1 MQRAGMMLLALAL
14 GAAAAEAARLETT
27 PMARVVGLLSELE
40 AKIESDGKMEQKS
53 YDKYACWCE
62 ATLGRKAN
70 DIATEKEEIVDAQAF
85 ILKTKAE
92 IASHGAEVEN
102 LKKMIAQNLDSQREA
117 TEMRDKEYNDFNG
130 EKTENEQCTGALEA
144 AVKVLTGAGEN
155 RNAFL
160 ATSFGDAQ
168 LLSVVSG
175 VRGVLGTEKA
185 KSMASKDLDMIRRFV
200 EHPENFV
207 ASKGTVLAQIGTN
220 NNPFGDYAPQSTQ
233 IQGILKGMYDAFTMD
248 IEKDNAEESDA
259 QKSFEELLATKKA
272 ELATLELTLETQESD
287 HASKSKALA
296 DRETLQ
302 DDTKAQLKADEIFF
316 EETKAECQLKAS
328 EWSERSR
335 LRTEELMGIGK
346 AIEIMSGEEA
356 RAIFTNATTTFVQLS
371 KNVAATDAM
380 TTMRNAA
387 FNQLKKL
394 AGLSH
399 SFSIAKIANAVKTG
413 GHFDKVIVSIDDMIS
428 LLRQEEQDD
437 IQHRDRCER
446 AENKNKNEMGDLA
459 HEMQKSGDSLQRM
472 GDKKLELEAAITQ
485 LESDMLSTEGDMKNL
500 LEMRNEAVNEFKQ
513 AMKDDALAI
522 ALLEKAIEALSG
534 FYKRNKIEMGELLQ
548 KRDDPEYTVDE
559 DKAPTLQY
567 EGSRTDG
574 GVSGGKAYGG
584 RKGETGGIVAIISML
599 KEDLE
604 KEITQGKLDNEEAEN
619 QYEEQKGSLKKSLD
633 AQTETKITTEKELS
647 DLESKMA
654 DVQEYS
660 DQKGADLSA
669 EQSTEGTI
677 GTDCAWV
684 KDHFESR
691 RDKRKTEMDG
701 LEEAKNFLAGGFEMS
716 D

>member
-534 FYKRNKIEMGELLQ
+534 FYKRNKVSMDGFLQ
-548 KRDDPEYTVDE
+548 KGDPEYTVDG
-559 DKAPTLQY
+559 DKAPTLSY
-567 EGSRTDG
+567 EGTRTDG
-574 GVSGGKAYGG
+574 GTSGGKAYGG
-584 RKGETGGIVAIISML
+584 RKGETGGIVAIITML

-604 KEITQGKLDNEEAEN
+604 KEITQGKLDDAEAEK

-633 AQTETKITTEKELS
+633 AQTETKITTEEELS
-647 DLESKMA
+647 ELEGKMR
-654 DVQEYS
+654 DVKEYS
-660 DQKGADLSA
+660 AQKGGDLGA
-669 EQSTEGTI
+669 EQNTEATLK
-677 GTDCAWV
+677 TDCDWV
-684 KDHFESR
+684 KTHFDSR
-691 RDKRKTEMDG
+691 ASKRKTEIDG
-701 LEEAKNFLAGGFEMS
+701 LEQAKQFLAGGFELS
-716 D
+716 LS